1 MARLVLELVL
11 KKLFPIISE
20 LPLVHVMIFVNTG
33 RNMHLIRRKDVLYL
47 IELQENCFTTV
58 QKVVLVGQ

>member
-20 LPLVHVMIFVNTG
+20 LPLVLVMIFVNTG
-33 RNMHLIRRKDVLYL
+33 GNMHLIRKKDVLYL
-47 IELQENCFTTV
+47 IELQENSFTTV